1 MATDVTG
8 GEGGG
13 RCVGDVGGGR
23 SHSLAGTAVCN

>member
-13 RCVGDVGGGR
+13 RCVGDGGGAR
-23 SHSLAGTAVCN
+23 ALSYGDSGL